1 MICED
6 MLGINIHSNLITIH
20 LHKKLESWDFGSTNV
35 EEV

>member
-1 MICED
+1 MICGD
-6 MLGINIHSNLITIH
+6 VLGINIHPNLVAIH